1 MTQNELRQ
9 NAGAQFA
16 RVQKELFDPLV
27 KRVLWI
33 LQKKGLIEPIKIN
46 GKQVALNYTTPLSL
60 SKNQADLQNM
70 LEFFQITSAM
80 FTPGAA
86 MNLLDAPRLPRWIG
100 EKLNADLSLIKD
112 QDQIIVLMKEAQ
124 QLAEQAIEQQ
134 QPGQQ
139 PQEPLSVGP

>member
-1 MTQNELRQ
+1 
-9 NAGAQFA
+9 
-16 RVQKELFDPLV
+16 
-27 KRVLWI
+27 
-33 LQKKGLIEPIKIN
+33 
-46 GKQVALNYTTPLSL
+46 
-60 SKNQADLQNM
+60 M

-112 QDQIIVLMKEAQ
+112 QDQIIVLMQQAQ